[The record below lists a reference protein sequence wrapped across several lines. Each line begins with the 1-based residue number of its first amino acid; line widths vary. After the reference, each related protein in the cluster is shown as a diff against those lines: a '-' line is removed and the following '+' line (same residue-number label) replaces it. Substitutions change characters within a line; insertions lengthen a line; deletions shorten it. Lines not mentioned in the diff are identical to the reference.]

1 MKQRLQPQKVTAGP
15 SISAVPFLEASNG
28 RTISLLGERERDLLA
43 GIASMVQFKR
53 GTTIYRGGDR
63 ADFIYS
69 IAQGVVGVCQ
79 MSFEGRRY
87 IAAFMFDDDL
97 FGLAEEGV
105 YVNEAQ
111 ALTVTTAYRMRV
123 EAFVELTR
131 HEPLLDHSLLLKL
144 THQLREGER
153 HGMMLTRHDAPG
165 RIVSFIGMI
174 ERLENQRGRD
184 TKTIC
189 LPMLRSDI
197 ADYVGLSLPAVS
209 RAFHMLAS
217 RNIIRFSDRR
227 HLQIIDRTRF
237 EKLISHGDPSAKPRS
252 R

>member
-1 MKQRLQPQKVTAGP
+1 MEQKLRPPRVKAGP
-15 SISAVPFLEASNG
+15 AISALSFLEASNG
-28 RTISLLGERERDLLA
+28 QTVSLLGEREHGLLA
-43 GIASMVQFKR
+43 EIASTIQFKR
-53 GTTIYRGGDR
+53 GATIFREGDP
-63 ADFIYS
+63 ALFIYN
-69 IAQGVVGVCQ
+69 IAHGVVRVGQ
-79 MSFEGRRY
+79 TSFEGRRH

-111 ALTVTTAYRMRV
+111 AVTVTTAYRMPI

-131 HEPLLDHSLLLKL
+131 HEPVLDHSLLLKL
-144 THQLREGER
+144 THELREGER
-153 HGMMLTRHDAPG
+153 HGMILTRHDAVG
-165 RIVSFIGMI
+165 RIVLFIEML
-174 ERLENQRGRD
+174 ERLGNQRGRN
-184 TKTIC
+184 TKKVY

-217 RNIIRFSDRR
+217 HNIIQFSDRR

-237 EKLISHGDPSAKPRS
+237 EELISHETRGAGPVS